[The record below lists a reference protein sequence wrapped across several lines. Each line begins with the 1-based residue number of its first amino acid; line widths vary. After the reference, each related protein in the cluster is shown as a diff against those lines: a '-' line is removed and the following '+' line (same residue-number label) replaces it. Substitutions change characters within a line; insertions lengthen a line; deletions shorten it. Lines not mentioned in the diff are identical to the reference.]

1 MWWGNF
7 NFFLKIFFFLF
18 GENGVPFSSLFSGGS
33 GNFRVVICTSG
44 LGLTRIHLLFFSL
57 FRFGVSLLFE

>member
-7 NFFLKIFFFLF
+7 YFSLNFFFLF
-18 GENGVPFSSLFSGGS
+18 GANWVPFSSLFSGGS

-44 LGLTRIHLLFFSL
+44 LGSTRIHLLFFSL

>member
-7 NFFLKIFFFLF
+7 NFSFKFFFFLF

-44 LGLTRIHLLFFSL
+44 LGSTRIHLLFFSL
-57 FRFGVSLLFE
+57 FRFGDSLLFE